1 MNTTTKTTKAPQIVV
16 NVTKESKEE
25 ISLIKEK
32 YNVSDKEFV
41 AAVLVI
47 LKGTSDD
54 VINAAVKTVTA
65 EKEKAKLTA
74 KIAKIEATLAKVKAE
89 AGETSTEEVVYSAED
104 EVEAVA

>member
-65 EKEKAKLTA
+65 EKEKAKLAA

-89 AGETSTEEVVYSAED
+89 AETSTEEVVYSAED